1 MSFAQDSSFALQIAA
16 LSSLRALL
24 YSPCSRLL
32 LFALESILLSS
43 KQDLLLAAT
52 SPFHQYTGLRFLPGG
67 RFCLSIPWQ
76 ASFMDSTTC
85 VTDLSRIALN
95 LFVTSRSKSPS
106 PELSQIHLLVVAP
119 EPFLLVYLITDQ
131 QVVAERFSFVYPP
144 GVQTSS
150 QSNGR
155 EGDI

>member
-1 MSFAQDSSFALQIAA
+1 
-16 LSSLRALL
+16 
-24 YSPCSRLL
+24 
-32 LFALESILLSS
+32 
-43 KQDLLLAAT
+43 
-52 SPFHQYTGLRFLPGG
+52 
-67 RFCLSIPWQ
+67 
-76 ASFMDSTTC
+76 MDSTIC

-119 EPFLLVYLITDQ
+119 EPFLLVFLLVYLITDQ